1 MQFWG
6 VDCGNELSMVGQL
19 CEETDSEKKEKYQPL
34 QWELTKHYPGYKIL
48 QLNFIMDI
56 VFFGGGGVGAGGWS
70 KELDV
75 EVSKIFGVG
84 SKLL

>member
-1 MQFWG
+1 
-6 VDCGNELSMVGQL
+6 MVGQS
-19 CEETDSEKKEKYQPL
+19 CKEADSEKKEKYQPL

-56 VFFGGGGVGAGGWS
+56 VFFGGGVGAGGWS

-75 EVSKIFGVG
+75 EVSKIFGAG

>member
-6 VDCGNELSMVGQL
+6 VGGGNELSMVGQS
-19 CEETDSEKKEKYQPL
+19 CEEADSSEKKEKYQPL
-34 QWELTKHYPGYKIL
+34 QWELTKHYPG
-48 QLNFIMDI
+48 FIMDI
-56 VFFGGGGVGAGGWS
+56 VFFWGGGGS

-75 EVSKIFGVG
+75 AMSKIFGAG